1 MIRLNCKR
9 MARMMPLYVAG
20 DLSAARLQKAAQHLR
35 ACEACR
41 ELADEFHESKAL
53 LAEGCSMPEFDAE
66 FYAEIRN
73 AVLGKIK
80 LERSLPKRTVFG
92 RPWVY
97 ATSLAIIVI
106 MSGFVLLRYGSHD
119 RPNSLTLTP
128 PVAGLAVPTATG
140 PDSPSRQ
147 VLSNDSNHRHA
158 ARLSGRQLKA
168 IRRTSPLEQEGEI
181 ARVKPSVRE
190 VEPVPPQSVTISGEP
205 LATVSGDANQVSR
218 IEIQT
223 ADPNI
228 RIIWFG
234 PQGREE
240 GEQPT
245 HDQIKQE
252 NRK

>member
-1 MIRLNCKR
+1 MIKLSCKR
-9 MARMMPLYVAG
+9 MTRMMPLYVAG

-35 ACEACR
+35 GCEACR
-41 ELADEFHESKAL
+41 ELADEFYESKAW
-53 LAEGCSMPEFDAE
+53 LAEGCSMPEFGTD

-73 AVLGKIK
+73 AVLDKIT

-92 RPWVY
+92 RPWAY
-97 ATSLAIIVI
+97 ATSLAVVLI
-106 MSGFVLLRYGSHD
+106 MSGFVLLRYGSHET
-119 RPNSLTLTP
+119 PNSLTLTP
-128 PVAGLAVPTATG
+128 PVADLTLPPVTG
-140 PDSPSRQ
+140 PDSPPRQ
-147 VLSNDSNHRHA
+147 VLSNDSKRRRA
-158 ARLSGRQLKA
+158 DRLGGRQLKT
-168 IRRTSPLEQEGEI
+168 IRRTSPLEQGVEV
-181 ARVKPSVRE
+181 ARARPLVPE
-190 VEPVPPQSVTISGEP
+190 VEPVTPQSVTISGEP
-205 LATVSGDANQVSR
+205 LAAASGDANQVSR

-234 PQGREE
+234 PQGRGE